1 MKKLT
6 SPEDFSEAI
15 IDYVENDKNTLMHV
29 AVMEPNNVSV
39 SATEL
44 KKKSVQFVLCD
55 QTIRENILEGLF
67 CLDKMIL
74 VRTNKMLD
82 ARQNK
87 QNAQDTTRHEVYI
100 VVFRF

>member
-15 IDYVENDKNTLMHV
+15 GYVDNDKNTLMHI

-39 SATEL
+39 SATEV

-55 QTIRENILEGLF
+55 QTIRENILEALF
-67 CLDKMIL
+67 CLDKMML
-74 VRTNKMLD
+74 VRTNKML
-82 ARQNK
+82 K
-87 QNAQDTTRHEVYI
+87 TPLDTRYTFLCF
-100 VVFRF
+100 VFSPALK